1 MKEEPRVAE
10 TQAQKKKSGSEKR
23 IIQSRRRH
31 EKNVAVK
38 SEVKTVFKKALE
50 TIHEGVAEAAATHVK
65 NAVITIDKAASKG
78 IVHKNK
84 AARKKS
90 RLAKKL
96 NAMAVLI

>member
-1 MKEEPRVAE
+1 MAE
-10 TQAQKKKSGSEKR
+10 TVEAQKKKPGPEKR
-23 IIQSRRRH
+23 IIQSRKRH

-50 TIHEGVAEAAATHVK
+50 TIQGGVAEAAATHVK
-65 NAVITIDKAASKG
+65 SAVITIDKAASKG
-78 IVHKNK
+78 IIHKNK

-96 NAMAVLI
+96 NAITAKK